1 MSVPVSALRGRGW
14 GERGMEGGD
23 RQTPDRQLASSSPHF
38 VVDEGNDDNGCSH
51 TFATVGSAT
60 VYANTN
66 SKHGRSIIT
75 FIISLATSFK
85 IARNNDIMLSL
96 LCIFSITAIIF
107 TLENH

>member
-1 MSVPVSALRGRGW
+1 
-14 GERGMEGGD
+14 MEGGD

-75 FIISLATSFK
+75 FIISLATTSFK
-85 IARNNDIMLSL
+85 IAKNNDTMLSL
-96 LCIFSITAIIF
+96 LCVFLVILQSFSLLKII
-107 TLENH
+107 NSSR